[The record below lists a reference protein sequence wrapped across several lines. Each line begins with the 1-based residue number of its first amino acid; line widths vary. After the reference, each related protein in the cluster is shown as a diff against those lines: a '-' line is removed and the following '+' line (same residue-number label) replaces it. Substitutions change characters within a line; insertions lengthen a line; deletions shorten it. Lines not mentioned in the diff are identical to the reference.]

1 MFNLRKKK
9 SESPKIILVAG
20 FAGSGKSTI
29 GKLISEKLKMPYLD
43 KDTLT
48 RYFTDQMLVENGT
61 GKGDRES
68 QYYTET
74 INPLEYDTLI
84 KVAVEN
90 IELGV
95 SVILSAPF
103 IRQLNEPNWFKSKIE
118 SFSPINNL
126 IIKLVWIESSRETE
140 RIRLIDRDAD
150 RDQNKLENW
159 DSYCDSINSMKIQS
173 NHKMYT
179 FYNLENNIENI
190 ENQIND
196 LIKWLIK

>member
-1 MFNLRKKK
+1 MFSLNKKK
-9 SESPKIILVAG
+9 TEKPKIIIVAG

-29 GKLISEKLKMPYLD
+29 GKLISEKLKIPYLD

-48 RYFTDQMLVENGT
+48 RYFTDQMLTEDGS

-68 QYYTET
+68 SYYSEV

-90 IELGV
+90 IELGI
-95 SVILSAPF
+95 SVVLSAPF
-103 IRQLNEPNWFKSKIE
+103 IRQLNDSSWFKSKIE
-118 SFSPINNL
+118 SFSPISNFEVKL
-126 IIKLVWIESSRETE
+126 IWIESSREVE
-140 RIRLIDRDAD
+140 RVRLIDRDAE

-159 DSYCDSINSMKIQS
+159 ETYCDSVNNIKIES
-173 NHKMYT
+173 EYKKYT

-196 LIKWLIK
+196 LIKWLTK